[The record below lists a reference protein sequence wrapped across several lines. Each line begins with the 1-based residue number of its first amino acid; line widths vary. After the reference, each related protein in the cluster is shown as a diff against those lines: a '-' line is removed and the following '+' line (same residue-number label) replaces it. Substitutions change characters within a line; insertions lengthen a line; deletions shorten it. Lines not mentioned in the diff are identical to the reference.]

1 MILPGV
7 RGWLAGAAQKPTGEF
22 AMKKILLASAALALS
37 APIAAA
43 QDSVNVGIILGF
55 TGPLETITPNMAAGA
70 ELALQEANESGLLP
84 VQLNPVR
91 ADSTCI
97 DAAAATTAA
106 ERLVTSENVVAII
119 GADCSG
125 ASIAVA
131 NSVAVPNGVP
141 MISPSSTSPALT
153 DIDDDGYFF
162 RTAPSD
168 ARQGEVLAEVVRERD
183 IDSVAITYTNN
194 DYGRGLAESFRTAFE
209 ERGGQVLLSS
219 AHEDGRGDYSAE
231 IAALQA
237 SGAEHLM
244 VFGYVDQ
251 GGRGIVQS
259 ALDTGA
265 FESFFWADGMFGQS
279 IIDAIG
285 PELDGKVVGTLP
297 GTEGESSDRF
307 IEIAGGGFDPTSSF
321 AAESYD
327 AAALIALAIAAGN
340 SADRTSIRDH
350 ILEVANEPGE
360 EILPGELARGIEI
373 LLDGGEVNYVGAT
386 DVELIGPGEAAGSY
400 RVYEIQDGA
409 YETLAFH

>member
-1 MILPGV
+1 
-7 RGWLAGAAQKPTGEF
+7 
-22 AMKKILLASAALALS
+22 MKKILLATAAMALVAPAASAEET
-37 APIAAA
+37 
-43 QDSVNVGIILGF
+43 VNVGIILGF
-55 TGPLETITPNMAAGA
+55 TGPLETITPHMAGGA
-70 ELALQEANESGLLP
+70 ELAFQEANESGLLP

-106 ERLVTSENVVAII
+106 ERLVTADNVVAIV

-125 ASIAVA
+125 ASIAIA
-131 NSVAVPNGVP
+131 NTVAVPNGVP
-141 MISPSSTSPALT
+141 MISPSSTSPALS
-153 DIDDDGYFF
+153 DIDDDGFFF

-168 ARQGEVLAEVVRERD
+168 ARQGEVLAEILEERG
-183 IDSVAITYTNN
+183 IDAVAVTFTNN
-194 DYGRGLAESFRTAFE
+194 DYGRGLAESFQSAFE
-209 ERGGQVLLSS
+209 ERGGQVLLSA

-231 IAALQA
+231 VAALQA

-251 GGRGIVQS
+251 GGRGIMQS

-265 FESFFWADGMFGQS
+265 FDSFFWADGMFGQS

-285 PELDGKVVGTLP
+285 PDLDGKVIGTVP
-297 GTEGESSDRF
+297 GTEGEGSERF
-307 IEIAGGGFDPTSSF
+307 LEIAEGADFDPTSSY

-340 SADRTSIRDH
+340 SADRSSIRDH
-350 ILEVANEPGE
+350 IMDVANAPGE

-400 RVYEIQDGA
+400 RVFEIDGG
-409 YETLAFH
+409 EFRTIEFR

>member
-1 MILPGV
+1 
-7 RGWLAGAAQKPTGEF
+7 
-22 AMKKILLASAALALS
+22 MKKILLASAALALG
-37 APIAAA
+37 APLAHA
-43 QDSVNVGIILGF
+43 QETANVGVIMGF
-55 TGPLETITPNMAAGA
+55 TGPLETITPHMAAGA
-70 ELALQEANESGLLP
+70 EAAMEEANESGLLP
-84 VQLNPVR
+84 VRLNPVR

-106 ERLVTSENVVAII
+106 ERLVTSENVVAIV

-125 ASIAVA
+125 ASIAIV
-131 NSVAVPNGVP
+131 NSAAAPNGVP

-153 DIDDDGYFF
+153 DIDDDGFFF

-183 IDSVAITYTNN
+183 VDAVAITYTNN

-209 ERGGQVLLSS
+209 ERGGQVLISA

-231 IAALQA
+231 VAALQA

-259 ALDTGA
+259 SLDTGA
-265 FESFFWADGMFGQS
+265 FDSFFWADGMFGQS

-285 PELDGKVVGTLP
+285 GELDGRVVGTIP
-297 GTEGESSDRF
+297 GTEGEGSDRF
-307 IEIAGGGFDPTSSF
+307 LELAEGRDFDPTSSF
-321 AAESYD
+321 VAESYD
-327 AAALIALAIAAGN
+327 AAALIALAIAAGG

-400 RVYEIQDGA
+400 RVYEIQGGA
-409 YETLAFH
+409 YETIEFH

>member
-1 MILPGV
+1 
-7 RGWLAGAAQKPTGEF
+7 
-22 AMKKILLASAALALS
+22 MKKILLATAAMALVAPAASAEET
-37 APIAAA
+37 
-43 QDSVNVGIILGF
+43 VNVGIILGF
-55 TGPLETITPNMAAGA
+55 TGPLETITPHMAGGA
-70 ELALQEANESGLLP
+70 ELAFQEANESGLLP
-84 VQLNPVR
+84 VQLNPIR

-106 ERLVTSENVVAII
+106 ERLVTADNVVAIV

-131 NSVAVPNGVP
+131 NTVAVPNGVP
-141 MISPSSTSPALT
+141 MISPSSTSPALS
-153 DIDDDGYFF
+153 DIDDDGFFF

-168 ARQGEVLAEVVRERD
+168 ARQGEVLAEILDERG
-183 IDSVAITYTNN
+183 IDAVAVTFTNN
-194 DYGRGLAESFRTAFE
+194 DYGRGLAESFQSAFE
-209 ERGGQVLLSS
+209 ERGGQVLLSA

-231 IAALQA
+231 VAALQA

-251 GGRGIVQS
+251 GGRGIMQS

-265 FESFFWADGMFGQS
+265 FDSFFWADGMFGQS

-285 PELDGKVVGTLP
+285 PDLDGKVIGTVP
-297 GTEGESSDRF
+297 GTEGEGSERF
-307 IEIAGGGFDPTSSF
+307 LEIAEGADFDPTSSY

-340 SADRTSIRDH
+340 SADRSSIRDH
-350 ILEVANEPGE
+350 IMDVANAPGE

-400 RVYEIQDGA
+400 RVFEIDGGE
-409 YETLAFH
+409 YRTIEFR